1 MLFRN
6 YSSQLLAYISTM
18 VDYSERLVWAMKRA
32 GADERW
38 LSGRLGVSYQ
48 AVKKVVDGKSSA
60 LNAANNSFAARL
72 LGVNSD
78 WLATGDGEPE
88 SEPSNEVIP
97 VTRNLPIPSGYVR
110 LEHLS
115 PQPSMGNGMLSSEAV
130 QVVQH
135 LDVLERWARAELG
148 TTNPERVKIMT
159 GVGRSMQPTIH
170 HEDLVFVDV
179 SLREIDREGLYVLDV
194 AGRFILKRARI
205 LASGTLII
213 SSDNKDEYPD
223 EERYDL
229 RTASDTIIV
238 CAKVLAW
245 WTLRKG

>member
-1 MLFRN
+1 
-6 YSSQLLAYISTM
+6 M

-38 LSGRLGVSYQ
+38 LSGRLGISYQ
-48 AVKKVVDGKSSA
+48 AIKKVVDGKSSA

-72 LGVNSD
+72 LDVNSD
-78 WLATGDGEPE
+78 WLATGDGEPDTDTGC
-88 SEPSNEVIP
+88 EVVP
-97 VTRNLPIPSGYVR
+97 VTLNLPVQTGYVR

-115 PQPSMGNGMLSSEAV
+115 PRPSMGNGSVVGEAV
-130 QVVQH
+130 QVVQN

-148 TTNPERVKIMT
+148 TTNPDRVKIMT

-205 LASGTLII
+205 LANGTLII
-213 SSDNKDEYPD
+213 SSDNRDEYPD
-223 EERYDL
+223 EEHYDL
-229 RTASDTIIV
+229 KNASDTIIV

-245 WTLRKG
+245 WTLKKG